1 MSGEH
6 EQGRHFACTLP
17 SVLLRHFR
25 KSGGSNVVADLL
37 RRAGSTRTEEYL
49 DDVSNWISFDEAVAL
64 FEAAEDIT
72 GDPEIARTI
81 GEETV
86 GQHAGTPVA
95 TLLRSLGSPEEI
107 FRQMA
112 VAATKFN
119 TTAELEAV
127 EVEPGRAVIR
137 AKSRPGFARHRHNCL
152 WTRGMLSQPT
162 VLFSLPPAT
171 VEESECILRGDPY
184 CLYTATWDRDLAALR
199 ADPAQHV
206 TALEAQLATM
216 SESLESVY
224 ATAGEL
230 IAGGDL
236 DEVLARVTERAATA
250 VRAPRY
256 LLAVRV
262 PGESKLRCHHN
273 GFGASEARVLAE
285 GLLTTAE
292 SEMPNSWLVADV
304 SSHQRE
310 YGRLVA
316 MSEEQQFF
324 PEERQ
329 LWDLYARYAASAL
342 DGATALADAERRH
355 NEARALLELARALAA
370 AGTSNEVAARLA
382 EAVPAVVDCDRV
394 SVFLWEEQDEE
405 LVFAASSGQ
414 AAVANADMSGMRIRP
429 ADTPLLA
436 DLADDPD
443 AAPLFLAQDSNDK
456 FVRRI
461 LQRFAAL
468 SIIAM
473 PIVAHGNLLG
483 MLTVAVHSRRERL
496 DPRQDLVDRLSGV
509 AAHAASALENG
520 RLIDR
525 VTHQARHDGLTGLA
539 NRAFFSERM
548 EHALGR
554 ARDEEAPLGLFF
566 VDLDDFKTVND
577 ELGHAVGDE
586 LLCQVAA
593 RLLDRVRTTDTVARL
608 GGDEFAIVL
617 TDATSTSE
625 IEAAAARVAEAFDEP
640 FEVGGEQL
648 TVGASIGHAV
658 WPEDAQ
664 EIEALMRHA
673 DAEMY
678 RAKRAARG

>member
-1 MSGEH
+1 M
-6 EQGRHFACTLP
+6 
-17 SVLLRHFR
+17 R
-25 KSGGSNVVADLL
+25 KSGGANAVAELL
-37 RRAGSTRTEEYL
+37 GRAGSTRSEEYL
-49 DDVSNWISFDEAVAL
+49 DDVSNWISYDEAVAL

-72 GDPEIARTI
+72 GDPEIACTI

-86 GQHAGTPVA
+86 AQHAGTPVA

-112 VAATKFN
+112 VTATKFS

-137 AKSRPGFARHRHNCL
+137 AKERAGFTRHRHHCL
-152 WTRGMLSQPT
+152 WTRGMLTQPT
-162 VLFSLPPAT
+162 ILFSLPPAT

-184 CLYTATWDRDLAALR
+184 CVYTATWDGDLAALR

-273 GFGASEARVLAE
+273 GFAASEARVLSE

-292 SEMPNSWLVADV
+292 SELPNSWLVADV
-304 SSHQRE
+304 SSHQRD

-329 LWDLYARYAASAL
+329 LWELYARYAASAL

-370 AGTSNEVAARLA
+370 AGTSEEVARRLA
-382 EAVPAVVDCDRV
+382 DAVPAVVDCDRV
-394 SVFLWEEQDEE
+394 GVFLWHEDRQE
-405 LVFAASSGQ
+405 LTFAASSGQ
-414 AAVANADMSGMRIRP
+414 AAVADGDMSTLVIRP
-429 ADTPLLA
+429 SDTPILS
-436 DLADDPD
+436 DLIAEPE
-443 AAPLFLAQDSNDK
+443 PNPIFVAQDSSDK

-468 SIIAM
+468 SLIAV
-473 PIVAHGNLLG
+473 PIVAHGHLLG

-496 DPRQDLVDRLSGV
+496 DPRQDLLDRLSGV

-525 VTHQARHDGLTGLA
+525 VTYQARHDGLTGLA

-554 ARDEEAPLGLFF
+554 ARDEDAPLGLFF
-566 VDLDDFKTVND
+566 VDLDDFKAVND
-577 ELGHAVGDE
+577 ERGHAVGDE

-617 TDATSTSE
+617 SDVTSSGE
-625 IEAAAARVAEAFDEP
+625 IQAAAARVAEAFDQP

-658 WPEDAQ
+658 WPEDAH

-678 RAKRAARG
+678 RAKRAARDAS